1 MKKKL
6 AALEVRCY
14 PNYLVVMFKRLCD
27 GKTITVER
35 IDRAGLETRIIRSTL
50 SRYTIVTF
58 EGDRHMRLLVEAAL
72 AGYSNSQIYS
82 LDLSSRDR
90 KDWEVWK
97 ETSIPPFPF
106 DHIDLSGTAPQA
118 FNLMLLGGRM
128 HARDIASLQV
138 GHNVTVEYMDKDPIR
153 NDCDNYLSI
162 IVELYKALD
171 GQIKLRERIGGRY
184 GLDLRSKTDAQIAE
198 EVFRKKLGDCGI
210 TAQRRDIPA
219 GSKIYYKAPK
229 CIELQSSELLDIQ
242 RQLTTR
248 PFVVNDSGYT
258 GFAFE
263 DGAPKKQITIGRT
276 KYTIASGGLHS
287 CERSS
292 CYSEDNCIIMS
303 YDVVSYYPSIILNN
317 KYAPPHI
324 GDAFLKVYSD
334 LVEERMLAKQRGET
348 TDSNSLKITINGS
361 YGKFGSRYSFLYSP
375 ELKIQVTI
383 TGQLL
388 LLMLIERLENEGIQV
403 ISANTDGLV
412 LKFRRNQKRTVGGI
426 MFDWELDTGLTMERS
441 RYSSLYSRDVN
452 NYIAVL
458 EDGKISAKGI
468 YEDLLNSPKK
478 LSKNPMALI
487 CAEAVRLHILNGK
500 PIEQTVTQCKDIRK
514 FIVLR
519 SVKGGAKYGSELL
532 GETVR
537 WYYGENS
544 SGDIRYK
551 TNGVKVAKSDGA
563 VPLQALPESLPDDI
577 DISLYITDS
586 YNMLEDVG
594 YTRAKG
600 SELQHVLK

>member
-35 IDRAGLETRIIRSTL
+35 IDRAGLETRVIRSTL
-50 SRYTIVTF
+50 SGYTIVTF

-106 DHIDLSGTAPQA
+106 DHIDLSGMVPQSSG
-118 FNLMLLGGRM
+118 LMMFGGRM

-138 GHNVTVEYMDKDPIR
+138 GHNVTVEYMDKEPIR

-162 IVELYKALD
+162 IVELYKALEC
-171 GQIKLRERIGGRY
+171 QIKLRERMGGRY

-258 GFAFE
+258 DFE
-263 DGAPKKQITIGRT
+263 FKGGASKKQITIGRT

-303 YDVVSYYPSIILNN
+303 YDVISYYPSIILSN
-317 KYAPPHI
+317 KYAPPHL
-324 GDAFLKVYSD
+324 GSAFLKVYSD

-361 YGKFGSRYSFLYSP
+361 YGKFGSKYSFLYSP

-388 LLMLIERLENEGIQV
+388 LLMLIERLEEEGVQV
-403 ISANTDGLV
+403 ISANTDGVV
-412 LKFRRNQKRTVGGI
+412 LKFRRDQKRIVGGI
-426 MFDWELDTGLTMERS
+426 LFDWEMDTGLTMERT
-441 RYSSLYSRDVN
+441 RYRSLYSRDVN

-458 EDGKISAKGI
+458 ENGKIIAKGI
-468 YEDLLNSPKK
+468 YEDLLSSSKK
-478 LSKNPMALI
+478 LSKNPVSLI
-487 CAEAVRLHILNGK
+487 CSEAARLYILNGT
-500 PIEQTVTQCKDIRK
+500 PIEQTVAQCKDIRK
-514 FIVLR
+514 FTVLKK
-519 SVKGGAKYGSELL
+519 VEGGAIYNKQLL
-532 GETVR
+532 GDTVR

-544 SGDIRYK
+544 SCDIRYRS
-551 TNGVKVAKSDGA
+551 NGVKVAKSHGA
-563 VPLQALPESLPDDI
+563 VPLQVLPESLPDDI
-577 DISLYITDS
+577 DISLYVTES
-586 YNMLEDVG
+586 YNMLKDVG
-594 YTRAKG
+594 YIRATG
-600 SELQHVLK
+600 SDLQHVLK

>member
-6 AALEVRCY
+6 AALEVKCY
-14 PNYLVVMFKRLCD
+14 PNYFVVMFRRLCD

-35 IDRAGLETRIIRSTL
+35 IDRAGLETRVIKNIL
-50 SRYTIVTF
+50 SEYTIVTF
-58 EGDRHMRLLVEAAL
+58 GEGRHIRPLIEAAL
-72 AGYSNSQIYS
+72 AGYTNRQLCSFDI
-82 LDLSSRDR
+82 SSRNR
-90 KDWEVWK
+90 QAWEVRQNID
-97 ETSIPPFPF
+97 IPPFQF
-106 DHIDLSGTAPQA
+106 DHIELSGMVPHSSG
-118 FNLMLLGGRM
+118 LMMFGGRM
-128 HARDIASLQV
+128 HATDITKLEV
-138 GHNVTVEYMDKDPIR
+138 DHNVFVRYMDKEPIR
-153 NDCDNYLSI
+153 KDCDNYLSVV
-162 IVELYKALD
+162 VELYKALEC
-171 GQIKLRERIGGRY
+171 QIKLRERIGGRY

-219 GSKIYYKAPK
+219 GTEIYYKAPK

-258 GFAFE
+258 DFAFE
-263 DGAPKKQITIGRT
+263 DGVPKKQITIGRT

-317 KYAPPHI
+317 NYAPPHL
-324 GDAFLKVYSD
+324 GDAFLKAYSG
-334 LVEERMLAKQRGET
+334 LVEERVLTKKRGDI

-375 ELKIQVTI
+375 ELKIRVTI

-388 LLMLIERLENEGIQV
+388 LLMLIERLENEGVQV

-426 MFDWELDTGLTMERS
+426 MFDWELDTGLTMERT

-478 LSKNPMALI
+478 LSKNPVALI
-487 CAEAVRLHILNGK
+487 CAEAVRLHILNGR

-563 VPLQALPESLPDDI
+563 VPLQVLPESLPDDI